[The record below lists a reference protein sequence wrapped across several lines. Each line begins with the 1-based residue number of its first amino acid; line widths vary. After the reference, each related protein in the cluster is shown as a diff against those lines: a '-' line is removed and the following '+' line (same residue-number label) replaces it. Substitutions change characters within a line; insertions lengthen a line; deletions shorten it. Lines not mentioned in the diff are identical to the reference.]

1 MIGHIRGKLV
11 EAQPTRVCVECGGLG
26 YEVLIPLSSYGK
38 LPAVGAEVFLRTHL
52 TVREDAHI
60 LFGFATEEERE
71 LFRLLIDKVSGVG
84 PVLALK
90 VLSGVNPDQ
99 FKACVMSGDAKT
111 LSKLPGLGKKTAER
125 IIVELKDKMSFAP
138 AGASPA
144 PAAPGSPAQVAQAG
158 GAGADARFN
167 DAVGALAALGFK
179 QADAWVTVRDLL
191 ARPESAT
198 LNVEAIVREA
208 IKKLT

>member
-99 FKACVMSGDAKT
+99 FKACVMSGDTKT

-138 AGASPA
+138 TGTASATNAAGSSAQIA
-144 PAAPGSPAQVAQAG
+144 PAA
-158 GAGADARFN
+158 AGADARFN
-167 DAVGALAALGFK
+167 DAVGALVALGFK
-179 QADAWVTVRDLL
+179 QADAWVAVRDRL
-191 ARPESAT
+191 ALPDAADLSVES
-198 LNVEAIVREA
+198 LVREA

>member
-99 FKACVMSGDAKT
+99 FKAWVMSGDTQT

-138 AGASPA
+138 AGASPV
-144 PAAPGSPAQVAQAG
+144 PTGTPGSPAQMAQA

-167 DAVGALAALGFK
+167 DAVGALVALGFK

-198 LNVEAIVREA
+198 LNVESLVRKAIQS
-208 IKKLT
+208 LT